1 MRPINTKLF
10 YFLGYFHRADFA
22 LQSIHLLS
30 YDSVVFFFF
39 VSCFALDGKKNSIIL
54 LEFIDISRNCL
65 STPPK
70 AQIAVG
76 LRNKTKQNKRRNK
89 RRIGKQLPIRR
100 THKMC
105 APFDSLSS
113 SAYNSWKWIAY
124 RNRNILFILNFWWW
138 SVNKQIA
145 KRICTCNTIVW
156 PLESIIH
163 IRKMCVLLGIRFH
176 VDT

>member
-10 YFLGYFHRADFA
+10 YFMGHFHRADFA

-39 VSCFALDGKKNSIIL
+39 VSCFALDGKKKNSIIL

-76 LRNKTKQNKRRNK
+76 LRNKTKQKTEQEKNRKTTLNKAH
-89 RRIGKQLPIRR
+89 
-100 THKMC
+100 T
-105 APFDSLSS
+105 
-113 SAYNSWKWIAY
+113 
-124 RNRNILFILNFWWW
+124 
-138 SVNKQIA
+138 
-145 KRICTCNTIVW
+145 
-156 PLESIIH
+156 
-163 IRKMCVLLGIRFH
+163 
-176 VDT
+176 